1 MMQLNYKDIAAGAI
15 FVALGLAFALSAI
28 VGLRMG
34 SGLNM
39 GPGYFPR
46 ALGFI
51 LVGLG
56 AIIMLGAINKPESRI
71 GKVSWRGVVLITAS
85 LFYFAFGV
93 RTLGMVPALAGCIIL
108 ACLASDRITL
118 LRAVLISAA
127 LTSFATVLF
136 VYALGLPISLIGPW
150 LGGY

>member
-1 MMQLNYKDIAAGAI
+1 MQLNYKDVAAGAI
-15 FVALGLAFALSAI
+15 FIIIGLAFAISAMT
-28 VGLRMG
+28 GLRMG

-56 AIIMLGAINKPESRI
+56 AIIVIGALNKPNSPI
-71 GKVSWRGVVLITAS
+71 GKVSWRGVGLITVA

-93 RTLGMVPALAGCIIL
+93 RTLGMVPALFGCVLL
-108 ACLASDRITL
+108 ACLASDRISL
-118 LRAVLISAA
+118 LRGIIISGVL
-127 LTSFATVLF
+127 TGFATALF

>member
-1 MMQLNYKDIAAGAI
+1 MQLNYKDVAAGAI
-15 FVALGLAFALSAI
+15 FIAIGLAFAVTAMI
-28 VGLRMG
+28 GLRMG

-56 AIIMLGAINKPESRI
+56 AIIVFGAIGKPTSRI
-71 GKVSWRGVVLITAS
+71 GKISWRGVVMVTLA
-85 LFYFAFGV
+85 LFFFAFGV
-93 RTLGMVPALAGCIIL
+93 RTLGMVPALAGCVML
-108 ACLASDRITL
+108 ACLASDRISL
-118 LRAVLISAA
+118 VRAVAISAVLTTFAA
-127 LTSFATVLF
+127 LLF
-136 VYALGLPISLIGPW
+136 VYGLGLPIPLIGPW